1 MTASCTPN
9 ECCSLIA
16 GPLSES
22 EATSAASLFKTLG
35 DPTRLRIISYIASE
49 GCEPMNVSA
58 LAEALELTQP
68 TVSHHVRKLCEA
80 GLVQRR
86 QVGRSVQHIIVPD
99 AFQTLQTVLAIG

>member
-22 EATSAASLFKTLG
+22 EAMSAASLFKTLG
-35 DPTRLRIISYIASE
+35 DPTRLRIIASE
-49 GCEPMNVSA
+49 GCEPMNVSD

-80 GLVQRR
+80 GLVQRH
-86 QVGRSVQHIIVPD
+86 QVGRSVQHIIVPE